1 MERLLCRQ
9 RQAQRTLNM
18 SSRRLVKSFT
28 LALLVT
34 GFLTAC
40 AADRRCGFAGCPG
53 DSKITADVRELI
65 DQHPDLRAPNIIYVQ
80 TRDRVVYLSGI
91 VSTDLMS
98 EAAAASALG
107 APGVARAG

>member
-1 MERLLCRQ
+1 
-9 RQAQRTLNM
+9 M

-28 LALLVT
+28 LVLLMT

-40 AADRRCGFAGCPG
+40 AAERRCGFAGCPG

-80 TRDRVVYLSGI
+80 TLDRVVYLSGM

-98 EAAAASALG
+98 EAAAAAALG
-107 APGVARAG
+107 APGVARVENSIAVTN

>member
-1 MERLLCRQ
+1 
-9 RQAQRTLNM
+9 M
-18 SSRRLVKSFT
+18 SSQRLVKSFI

-53 DSKITADVRELI
+53 DSRITADVRELI
-65 DQHPDLRAPNIIYVQ
+65 DQHADLRAPNIIYVQ
-80 TRDRVVYLSGI
+80 TLDRVVYLSGM

-98 EAAAASALG
+98 EAAAAAALR
-107 APGVARAG
+107 APGVARVENSIAVAN

>member
-1 MERLLCRQ
+1 MG
-9 RQAQRTLNM
+9 
-18 SSRRLVKSFT
+18 SFT

-65 DQHPDLRAPNIIYVQ
+65 DRHPDLRAPNIIYVQ
-80 TRDRVVYLSGI
+80 TLDRVVYLSGI

-98 EAAAASALG
+98 EAAAAAALE
-107 APGVARAG
+107 APGVTRVENSIAVSN